1 MSQSVQPYILTNQN
15 APALWSLG
23 TLWIPLA
30 TGALTGG
37 ALTVIEQQMPGG
49 GGPAS
54 HFHTMEEGVYILS
67 GTCTFYVGGETIH
80 AKAGTL
86 LHIPRDTSHSF
97 KTDDTN
103 HVLNFYLPAGIE
115 NTILSVCAPAQ
126 TRTMPAFDAVPMP
139 PPELVN
145 ELAREYGTS
154 ADLGMAWIDIPTD
167 ENRVTKPSDT
177 NPIQP
182 FGAHA
187 DTSPAF
193 WQGDILWTVLATSEQ
208 TGGVYLLLEQLCPK
222 DAGPAPHW
230 HEQDEA
236 FYVLDG
242 QITFMAG
249 DQTFEASAGALVF
262 IPRGVVH
269 SFRVDSESARLLNF
283 YLPGGFERVITEL
296 GQPAATRTLP
306 PKDLPQDASEAK
318 MNALFAQVG
327 MHTVAV
333 PDFLRNG

>member
-1 MSQSVQPYILTNQN
+1 
-15 APALWSLG
+15 
-23 TLWIPLA
+23 
-30 TGALTGG
+30 
-37 ALTVIEQQMPGG
+37 
-49 GGPAS
+49 
-54 HFHTMEEGVYILS
+54 
-67 GTCTFYVGGETIH
+67 
-80 AKAGTL
+80 
-86 LHIPRDTSHSF
+86 
-97 KTDDTN
+97 
-103 HVLNFYLPAGIE
+103 
-115 NTILSVCAPAQ
+115 
-126 TRTMPAFDAVPMP
+126 
-139 PPELVN
+139 
-145 ELAREYGTS
+145 
-154 ADLGMAWIDIPTD
+154 MAWIDIPTD
-167 ENRVTKPSDT
+167 ENRVTKPSET
-177 NPIQP
+177 NPIKP
-182 FGAHA
+182 FGSHA

-208 TGGVYLLLEQLCPK
+208 TGGVYSLLEQLCAK

-249 DQTFEASAGALVF
+249 DKTFEASAGAFVF
-262 IPRGVVH
+262 IPRGTVH

-283 YLPGGFERVITEL
+283 YLPGAFERVITEL

-318 MNALFAQVG
+318 TNALFAQVG